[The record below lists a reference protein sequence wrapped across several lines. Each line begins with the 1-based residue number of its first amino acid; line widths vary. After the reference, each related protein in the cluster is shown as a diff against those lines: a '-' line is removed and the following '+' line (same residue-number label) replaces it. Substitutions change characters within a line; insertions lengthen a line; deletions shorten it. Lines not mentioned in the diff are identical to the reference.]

1 MSKKLKKQ
9 KFQPQAIIGSLEGAL
24 RDLSNFRDPW
34 DDTLDTQSILT
45 TGYRDAKLQRD
56 VVRRMRFIDDLY
68 SDQVVI
74 CAFSHVGHGHGRQA
88 AGPTIPTRQ
97 RRIWRCQRQLGAPAS
112 LFSAGLRVHPT
123 LTNSQRVAGHVRWP
137 RIPWARWARSIWIQ
151 KMDPI
156 WIRKTD
162 LCST

>member
-9 KFQPQAIIGSLEGAL
+9 KFQPQAIIGFLEGAL

-68 SDQVVI
+68 SDAVI

-97 RRIWRCQRQLGAPAS
+97 RRIWASGVSWEHRHPFFLQVFESIRLLRTPSAWLAMSGGQGSHELGELGQFGS
-112 LFSAGLRVHPT
+112 
-123 LTNSQRVAGHVRWP
+123 
-137 RIPWARWARSIWIQ
+137 
-151 KMDPI
+151 KK
-156 WIRKTD
+156 WIRFGSATD